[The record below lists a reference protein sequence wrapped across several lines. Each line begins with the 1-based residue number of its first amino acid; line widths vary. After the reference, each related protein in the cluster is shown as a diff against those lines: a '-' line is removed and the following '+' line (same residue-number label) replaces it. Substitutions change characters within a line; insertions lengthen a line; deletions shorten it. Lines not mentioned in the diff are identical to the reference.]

1 MNIPA
6 PHAPKIIRRTPH
18 FLVASGLLFGC
29 APKSP
34 GTVGSLGGLLAWYLL
49 ATAGMCLE
57 PHCDVTLIAL
67 VTAIG
72 VWAIGRCLSE
82 SAANGAP
89 VEDPQ
94 FVVIDEWAGLLIPLA
109 LTTPD
114 EPALLLAAFV
124 LFRLFDILKP
134 WPVSAAER
142 LPGAWGVMA
151 DDLVAGGLAAAVL
164 YGGLRFFA

>member
-1 MNIPA
+1 
-6 PHAPKIIRRTPH
+6 
-18 FLVASGLLFGC
+18 
-29 APKSP
+29 
-34 GTVGSLGGLLAWYLL
+34 
-49 ATAGMCLE
+49 MCLE